1 MHAFK
6 EEKIVDNKT
15 TRTDMLTTIDEALGQ
30 IILLWPS
37 LTPEQEQKLRGAA
50 ELRHVKKHTL
60 IYNVLDEPRN
70 MMFLISGKVKIFKEG
85 ICGGHEQ
92 IIRIF
97 KPQDFFG
104 YRAFFAG
111 EDYKTSAMTIEHS
124 TILFLK
130 LKEMEQLMMLCPSV
144 SMYFLRRTAAELGKS
159 DELTVNLTQ
168 KHIRGRL
175 AEALLSLKDTYGVE
189 ADGQTLSICLS
200 REEMANLSNMTTSN
214 AIRTLSAFAQERLLS
229 LDGRKIKIVN
239 EEELR
244 HISHLG

>member
-1 MHAFK
+1 MLLRK
-6 EEKIVDNKT
+6 KRIVDNIT
-15 TRTDMLTTIDEALGQ
+15 TRTNMLTNIDEALGQ

-37 LTPEQEQKLRGAA
+37 LTPEQEQKLREAA
-50 ELRHVKKHTL
+50 ELRHMKKHSL
-60 IYNVLDEPRN
+60 IYSVLDEPQD
-70 MMFLISGKVKIFKEG
+70 MMFLINGKVKIFKDG
-85 ICGGHEQ
+85 ISGGHEQ
-92 IIRIF
+92 IVRIF

-111 EDYKTSAMTIEHS
+111 ENYKTSAMTIEDS
-124 TILFLK
+124 TILFLQ
-130 LKEMEQLMMLCPSV
+130 LKEMEGLMMQCPSV
-144 SMYFLRRTAAELGKS
+144 SMYFLRKLAGELGKS

-189 ADGQTLSICLS
+189 DDGQTLSICLS

-214 AIRTLSAFAQERLLS
+214 AIRTLSAFAQEGLLV
-229 LDGRKIKIVN
+229 LDGRRIKIVN